1 MKIRYTEEKLKQAIQ
16 DQLDVGHLK
25 YESEKGVEINYQSFS
40 LTAEV
45 VTKDAIRIVGVL
57 NGYTAYAEVYIDDLW
72 VDEAFRQQG
81 YATELIQALELQ
93 FKDSLFDYICLC
105 TSEFQAP
112 SFYEKCGFELEF
124 KRTNKRNR
132 KFNKYFFIK
141 SLRKPEIGE

>member
-72 VDEAFRQQG
+72 
-81 YATELIQALELQ
+81 
-93 FKDSLFDYICLC
+93 
-105 TSEFQAP
+105 
-112 SFYEKCGFELEF
+112 
-124 KRTNKRNR
+124 
-132 KFNKYFFIK
+132 
-141 SLRKPEIGE
+141 